1 MAPLLPEPARTRPP
15 ARYRDRI
22 DTLTI
27 GDLSARSGVAPSA
40 LRYYEAEGLIHATRT
55 AGGQRRYTR
64 DELRR
69 VAFIRI
75 AQQIGLSLDEIRQA
89 MASLPDNRVPTQED
103 WERLSAAWQ
112 PRLEQQIAF
121 LEDLK
126 DRLTGCIGCGCL
138 SMKHCHLLNP
148 GDVAGEHGPGAR
160 YLLTPTDR

>member
-1 MAPLLPEPARTRPP
+1 LLPEPGRGRRCG
-15 ARYRDRI
+15 RYRDAI
-22 DTLTI
+22 DTLSI
-27 GDLSARSGVAPSA
+27 GDLSARSGVATSA

-55 AGGQRRYTR
+55 PGGQRQFTR

-75 AQQIGLSLDEIRQA
+75 AQQIGLSLEEIRTA
-89 MASLPDNRVPTQED
+89 LASLPDNRVPTQQD

-112 PRLEQQIAF
+112 PRLDQQIAL

-138 SMKHCHLLNP
+138 SLKHCHLLNP
-148 GDVAGEHGPGAR
+148 EDQAARLGPGPR
-160 YLLTPTDR
+160 YLLTPTDT

>member
-75 AQQIGLSLDEIRQA
+75 AQQI
-89 MASLPDNRVPTQED
+89 
-103 WERLSAAWQ
+103 
-112 PRLEQQIAF
+112 AF

-148 GDVAGEHGPGAR
+148 GDAAGAHGPGPR